1 MSTQYL
7 DFCATTPVDPRVLEV
22 MMDIYANHPGNADSR
37 THIFGTDAKGIVL
50 RSRKTL
56 AEILNIDPNE
66 IIFTSGA
73 TESDN
78 TAILGLREFAEQTGR
93 KHLITTAIEHKAVL
107 QPMKF
112 LAEHGFD
119 VDFVAPDESGRV
131 KAGDVL
137 NKVRKDTL
145 LVSVM
150 HVNNETG
157 VIQPVLEIGE
167 ALKNTETYFH
177 VDAAQS
183 FGKLNDDLRKLSYDM
198 LSITA
203 HKIHGPQGIGAVV
216 MKRKNYKRPPVRPML
231 YGGQQEYGFR
241 PGTTPVAMVAALA
254 KAAEIMDKEYPGM
267 TLGLCAEKE
276 RLLKSFE
283 GLVYQING
291 DPDYTLP
298 NILNISFDGVDSESV
313 FVALKEYYAIS
324 SGSACTSGSYDPSY
338 VLVAMG
344 LEPKR
349 ISEAL
354 RISWWDKKIDIKP
367 LIEYVK
373 SMTALN

>member
-22 MMDIYANHPGNADSR
+22 MTDIYINHPGNADSR
-37 THIFGTDAKGIVL
+37 THVFGTDTKGIVL

-56 AEILNIDPNE
+56 AEILNTDPNE

-93 KHLITTAIEHKAVL
+93 KHMITTAIEHKAVL
-107 QPMKF
+107 QPMKY
-112 LAEHGFD
+112 LADHGFD

-131 KAGDVL
+131 KTEDVL

-167 ALKNTETYFH
+167 ALKDTETYFH

-183 FGKLNDDLRKLSYDM
+183 FGKLNDDLRRLSYDM
-198 LSITA
+198 LSLTA
-203 HKIHGPQGIGAVV
+203 HKIHGPQGIGAIV
-216 MKRKNYKRPPVRPML
+216 MKRKNYKRPPVKPML

-267 TLGLCAEKE
+267 VSGLCAQKE
-276 RLLKSFE
+276 CLLKSFD
-283 GLVYQING
+283 GLPYQING
-291 DPDYTLP
+291 DPNYTLP
-298 NILNISFDGVDSESV
+298 NILNISFEGVDSESV
-313 FVALKEYYAIS
+313 FVALKEHYAIS

-338 VLVAMG
+338 VLLAMG
-344 LEPKR
+344 LDTKR

-354 RISWWDKKIDIKP
+354 RISWWDEKIDIQP
-367 LIEYVK
+367 LVDYVK
-373 SMTALN
+373 SMAM